1 MPPKL
6 KMNRLYH
13 VPWRR
18 ANKSEKQERMS
29 RNLKEYLQYGAFFKK
44 VFKKLELGQEIGL
57 GSLYFIKIR

>member
-18 ANKSEKQERMS
+18 ANKLEKEERMS
-29 RNLKEYLQYGAFFKK
+29 GKLKEYLRYRFFYKS
-44 VFKKLELGQEIGL
+44 FL
-57 GSLYFIKIR
+57 

>member
-18 ANKSEKQERMS
+18 ANKLEKQERMS
-29 RNLKEYLQYGAFFKK
+29 VKLKEYLRNGTFYKK
-44 VFKKLELGQEIGL
+44 VYKKLELGQEISL
-57 GSLYFIKIR
+57 WPLYFIKIR